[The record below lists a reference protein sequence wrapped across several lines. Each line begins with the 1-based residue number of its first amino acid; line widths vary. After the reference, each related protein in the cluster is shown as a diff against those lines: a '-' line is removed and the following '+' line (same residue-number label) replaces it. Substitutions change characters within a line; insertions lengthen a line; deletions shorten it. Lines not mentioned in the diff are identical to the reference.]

1 MKSMTALRVNNGDI
15 PTVDL
20 LRQAIH
26 WEATRAWWH
35 AREGNFEASA
45 DAEERANFYTKQYNE
60 LPERSHCY
68 VYR

>member
-1 MKSMTALRVNNGDI
+1 VKIKSVSRVNNNDA
-15 PTVDL
+15 TMVEL

-26 WEATRAWWH
+26 WEATRAWWL
-35 AREGNFEASA
+35 ARNGDYEASA

-60 LPERSHCY
+60 LPERAHRY